1 MYNKS
6 LATHEGEETFETF
19 TKLSEGPKGLIG
31 VVGIDSLDVEGRNKG
46 NDSDLNR
53 RSSLLVN
60 LTLMPS
66 VDGSFLIEFTTVV
79 HILFWD
85 FLFESPLLLTARPFK
100 KLE

>member
-31 VVGIDSLDVEGRNKG
+31 VAGIDSLDVEGRNKG

-53 RSSLLVN
+53 RSSLL
-60 LTLMPS
+60 TRMPS

-85 FLFESPLLLTARPFK
+85 FLFESPLILTARPFK